1 MLPAFGYNSA
11 VKRTCLKQ
19 AAYFGR

>member
-11 VKRTCLKQ
+11 VKRTCLRQ